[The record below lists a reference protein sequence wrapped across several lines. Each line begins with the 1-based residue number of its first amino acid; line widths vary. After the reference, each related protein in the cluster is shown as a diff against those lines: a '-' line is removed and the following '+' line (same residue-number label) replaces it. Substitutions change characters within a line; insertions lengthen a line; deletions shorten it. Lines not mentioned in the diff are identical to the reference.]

1 MQFALSSDTDQIY
14 NITISGNEIW
24 GSPAG
29 IMTGYYGGKVGSVH
43 DVTITGNYFHD
54 NSNYAVSITGRPYN
68 VSVTANQTSR
78 SQGFTVTPGP
88 GNLVSGNVP
97 TS

>member
-1 MQFALSSDTDQIY
+1 MQFALSRDTDQIY

-29 IMTGYYGGKVGSVH
+29 IITAYYGKNGVVH
-43 DVTITGNYFHD
+43 DIAITGNYFHD
-54 NSNYAVSITGRPYN
+54 NSNYAVSITGRPYK
-68 VSVTANQTSR
+68 VKITANQTCR
-78 SQGFTVTPGP
+78 SQGFNVTRRP
-88 GNLVSGNVP
+88 GNLASGNVP